1 MQSYNYKFQ
10 MIKKLHLFLIV
21 LLAFSA
27 CNLINPKEQTPT
39 YIHLEPFTFSNPDSN
54 VTGSAS
60 HDIPS
65 AKIAIDDRAIGTF
78 DLPCTVPVIMSQ
90 SGKLSVIPMVT
101 NQGLKSYVVQ
111 YPFYK
116 SDSTT
121 LSFNPGKIQ
130 NFSPK
135 TRYWSDLT
143 SSAFRMKNNFEEGL
157 YFKNLS
163 GDTSMVLEKDPSLV
177 FEGKNCGAIYI
188 KAPKKSSESISQNYF
203 EISNYNN
210 DCFLELNY
218 KSSIPFQIG
227 LQAENSSGTI
237 AGEYILGLL
246 PKSNWGK
253 IYLSLSTFTNT
264 YRTYPKYYLKFRV
277 ALDEFDG
284 KYTDG
289 YVLIDNIKVIAR

>member
-1 MQSYNYKFQ
+1 
-10 MIKKLHLFLIV
+10 MIKKIHLSLIV
-21 LLAFSA
+21 LFAFSG

-54 VTGSAS
+54 ITGSSS

-65 AKIAIDDRAIGTF
+65 AKITIDDKTIGTF

-90 SGKLSVIPMVT
+90 TGKLSVIPMVT
-101 NQGLKSYVVQ
+101 NQGIKSYVVQ

-116 SDSTT
+116 NDFTT
-121 LSFNPGKIQ
+121 LTFNPGKIQ
-130 NFSPK
+130 NFSPI

-143 SSAFRMKNNFEEGL
+143 SATFRMKNNFEEGL
-157 YFKNLS
+157 YFKNLG
-163 GDTSMVLEKDPSLV
+163 GDTTMVVEKDPSLV

-188 KAPKKSSESISQNYF
+188 NAPKKSSESISQNYF

-210 DCFLELNY
+210 DCYLELDY
-218 KSSIPFQIG
+218 KSTIPFQIG
-227 LQAENSSGTI
+227 LQGENTSGSV
-237 AGEYILGLL
+237 AGEYLLGLF

-253 IYLSLSTFTNT
+253 IYLSLSNFVNT
-264 YRTYPKYYLKFRV
+264 YKTYPKYYLKFRV
-277 ALDEFDG
+277 SLDESNS